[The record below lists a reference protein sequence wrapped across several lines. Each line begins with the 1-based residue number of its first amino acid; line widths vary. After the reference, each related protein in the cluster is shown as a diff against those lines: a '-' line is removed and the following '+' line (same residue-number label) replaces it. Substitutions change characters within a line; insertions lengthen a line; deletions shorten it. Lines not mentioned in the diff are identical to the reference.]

1 MSKIIE
7 FYVPERFQ
15 KVFVC
20 GDQHQPGRVIE
31 FCSGVRP
38 QASTPPSGRAIAWR
52 IPGTVSNP
60 AAGGE

>member
-1 MSKIIE
+1 MAKVVQ

-15 KVFVC
+15 KPVC

-31 FCSGVRP
+31 FCSGVKP
-38 QASTPPSGRAIAWR
+38 QASAPPSGGAFAWR

-60 AAGGE
+60 AAGSE

>member
-1 MSKIIE
+1 MAKVIE

-15 KVFVC
+15 KVFAC
-20 GDQHQPGRVIE
+20 GDQPQPGRVIE
-31 FCSGVRP
+31 FCSGVKP
-38 QASTPPSGRAIAWR
+38 QASTPPSGGAIARR